1 VNFYPFLNTAAM
13 PILLITLRNNLF
25 EALKLGTFLRKIG
38 VPESLLGNSI
48 KVKGFWSF
56 ILLIPVFIFTL
67 FYRKPQVILTYTGG
81 LCGTFMLMI
90 FPLVF
95 IKGSRAKNAE
105 QTYGPNPNRS
115 PFQGNGAFYF
125 VTIWATITLIS
136 VFYNMFEAGGQDKG
150 DECQNYI
157 PPKTPAFFE

>member
-1 VNFYPFLNTAAM
+1 M

-25 EALKLGTFLRKIG
+25 EALNLKPKLRRIG
-38 VPESLLGNSI
+38 VPESLLGNSLR
-48 KVKGFWSF
+48 VKGFWSF

-95 IKGSRAKNAE
+95 IVGSRAKKAE

-115 PFQGNGAFYF
+115 PFQGKLPFYF
-125 VTIWATITLIS
+125 VCVWATITLIS
-136 VFYNMFEAGGQDKG
+136 VFYNMIESGDKDKG
-150 DECQNYI
+150 DECQGYI
-157 PPKTPAFFE
+157 PPKKDVFFE